1 MTDLTSKH
9 CKSCE
14 GGVEVL
20 SNTEIQRFMDVIDS
34 GWNTTQNHTIER
46 KFTFTNYWQATAFV
60 NAIAWI
66 AHKED
71 HHPDIL
77 LTYNTVT
84 VSWTTHA
91 ISGLSENDFICAAK
105 TDQVLENE

>member
-1 MTDLTSKH
+1 MSHLASKH

-14 GGVEVL
+14 GGVEPL
-20 SNTEIQRFMDVIDS
+20 NQIEIQRYLDVLDPSWEKS
-34 GWNTTQNHTIER
+34 GNAIER
-46 KFTFTNYWQATAFV
+46 LFTFTNYWQATAFV

-77 LTYNTVT
+77 LTYNTVRVT
-84 VSWTTHA
+84 WTTHA

-105 TDQVLENE
+105 TDQAIDND